1 MGNNSFDAIAYFYSM
16 TLHNKLAVSKGFKP
30 ITISGPDDLEGLLD
44 KYRDDDRFVAVT
56 DTTTGNLSSGDG
68 AQGFF
73 RKRAFTVFILSA
85 YNYLDMQDR
94 EQELSTCRELFF
106 QFVSK
111 IIHDK
116 YEYEEKMMFFDTES
130 IPNQELGRYFLSG
143 LTGLHFTLFTQEPQ
157 DLVYDDEQWT

>member
-1 MGNNSFDAIAYFYSM
+1 
-16 TLHNKLAVSKGFKP
+16 
-30 ITISGPDDLEGLLD
+30 
-44 KYRDDDRFVAVT
+44 
-56 DTTTGNLSSGDG
+56 
-68 AQGFF
+68 
-73 RKRAFTVFILSA
+73 
-85 YNYLDMQDR
+85 MQDR

-157 DLVYDDEQWT
+157 DLVYNDEQWT